1 MRSKQT
7 DALLTE
13 IAELRAEVERLTEQL
28 RLSIID
34 AATSE
39 GEANDLRDEIERLTR
54 ERDEARVQL
63 NMTKGEAENDY
74 RQLER
79 DKDAEIERLEK
90 ELEIWTCRPFFPRG
104 K

>member
-13 IAELRAEVERLTEQL
+13 ISELRAEV
-28 RLSIID
+28 
-34 AATSE
+34 
-39 GEANDLRDEIERLTR
+39 ERLTR

-79 DKDAEIERLEK
+79 DKDAEIERLEIALDK
-90 ELEIWTCRPFFPRG
+90 EIERRIRAEATLKHGE
-104 K
+104 